1 MLWHLLRFYFRIVV
15 RVFFKRIRVS
25 HANYLNVKGPV
36 ILAMNHPNALMD
48 PVAFTTSICGPKL
61 KYLAR
66 GDAFKK
72 GLITWLLQRLGIIP
86 IFRIQ
91 DGGKEGLLKN
101 NETYQIVNSL
111 LKKNKKIIIFAEGIC
126 VQERRLRPLKKG
138 VPRMIFGAMNELNL
152 KNLIVLPIGVNYQN
166 PSEFRGTVFFN
177 IGEPMQMIDYIERYK
192 DAPSK
197 TMNVFLADL
206 HAKMKELIIHIN
218 HQKSETLIEHLEV
231 MLKHDY
237 FKKHHLDLKNL
248 EHDFLFSKQIV
259 QVINDAEESHPELLA
274 TLSDKTNRYASE
286 LKKHQLRDWLIDQN
300 HQKNIN
306 YLAAV
311 LRLSLMVVSLPVYI
325 SGLIGN
331 YWPYKLSY
339 IITSN
344 KVKQKE
350 FKATFYMGIGAL
362 LFLINYLFL
371 FFISSALYSSCWA
384 LLVIMV
390 SLLSGYACLFLSP
403 LRKKTRGMLKLLK
416 LKSNN
421 KTRYHHLMHQRQQVI
436 DTYHSLTHGI
446 L

>member
-1 MLWHLLRFYFRIVV
+1 MLWHLLKFYFIIVIK
-15 RVFFKRIRVS
+15 VFFKRIRVS
-25 HANYLNVKGPV
+25 HAHYLNVKEPV

-48 PVAFTTSICGPKL
+48 PVAFTASICGPKL
-61 KYLAR
+61 RYLAR

-72 GLITWLLQRLGIIP
+72 GLITWLLQWLGIIP

-152 KNLIVLPIGVNYQN
+152 KNLTVLPIGVNYQN
-166 PSEFRGTVFFN
+166 PSQFRGTVFFN

-206 HAKMKELIIHIN
+206 QAKMKELIVHIN
-218 HQKSETLIEHLEV
+218 HEKSETLIEYLEV

-237 FKKHHLDLKNL
+237 FKKQHLDLKNL
-248 EHDFLFSKQIV
+248 EHEFLFSKQIV
-259 QVINDAEESHPELLA
+259 KVINNAEESQPEQLE
-274 TLSDKTNRYASE
+274 TLSEKVNQYASE
-286 LKKHQLRDWLIDQN
+286 LKKHQLRDWLIDSDY
-300 HQKNIN
+300 QKNIN
-306 YLAAV
+306 YLASV
-311 LRLSLMVVSLPVYI
+311 LRLSLIVVSLPIYI
-325 SGLIGN
+325 CGLIGN

-344 KVKQKE
+344 KVKHKE

-371 FFISSALYSSCWA
+371 FFISSALYSSYWG
-384 LLVIMV
+384 LLVIV
-390 SLLSGYACLFLSP
+390 ISLLSGYACLFLSP
-403 LRKKTRGMLKLLK
+403 LRKKTMGMLRILK
-416 LKSNN
+416 LKSKN
-421 KTRYHHLMHQRQQVI
+421 KTTYNHLIHQRQQAI
-436 DTYHSLTHGI
+436 DAYHSLTHGMA
-446 L
+446 